1 MRIIF
6 DIIKRMSV
14 GVVFLSVI
22 TFGLAIKDNANAA
35 NNIIELIFKTHSTLN
50 VVNNFAMYAI
60 DFLLLLFAFWNLL
73 SKITDNELEKFAWK
87 STAYEF
93 KKWLPYVFG
102 LKCFVTILVS
112 VSNEKNILY
121 NFVIDFSNPITD
133 FIINLVMILLAI
145 NFIIKYKDKLMI
157 RS

>member
-22 TFGLAIKDNANAA
+22 AFGLAIKDNADAA
-35 NNIIELIFKTHSTLN
+35 NNIIGLIFKNHSTLN

-73 SKITDNELEKFAWK
+73 SKITDSELERFEREN
-87 STAYEF
+87 TAYEF
-93 KKWLPYVFG
+93 KKWLPYAFG
-102 LKCFVTILVS
+102 LKGFVTILAS
-112 VSNEKNILY
+112 VSTEQNILY
-121 NFVIDFSNPITD
+121 NFVIDLSNPITD
-133 FIINLVMILLAI
+133 FLINMVMILLTI
-145 NFIIKYKDKLMI
+145 NFMIKYKDKLMI
-157 RS
+157 RF